1 MTPTRGARL
10 RTASH
15 WDHAQRSVLLDFIGL
30 EGWEMVSFQMQPCA
44 TKSRSEPAIPTPEND
59 RYVFSMAAFKR
70 SEMFDHTTIFCHYL
84 EECYYDSKKFYVQR
98 RMTYKNFITVI
109 RQVCK
114 VWDLDYTTQTRYYKS
129 SYEMVYI
136 INRFNRPPVDEG
148 NR

>member
-1 MTPTRGARL
+1 MP
-10 RTASH
+10 SQIFKSPP
-15 WDHAQRSVLLDFIGL
+15 DMNVFKKFLDDVCDI
-30 EGWEMVSFQMQPCA
+30 
-44 TKSRSEPAIPTPEND
+44 END